1 MSGMLLIARLLYR
14 LKGLLEDPEGLFSA
28 LGVETSDRILEI
40 GCAIGYHTLALAQ
53 IASQGKVYAVDI
65 WEEGLAHLRAR
76 IDSREHV
83 ETICCSAEAVAL
95 PARSLDKVVC
105 FDTLHEVPDPQRA
118 VERWEEML
126 KPGGKVFYRDPEIP
140 PERIQTLSQRR
151 LELIRTI
158 MGIHVLIRR

>member
-83 ETICCSAEAVAL
+83 ETICCSAEEMEL

-105 FDTLHEVPDPQRA
+105 FNTLHEVPDPQRA
-118 VERWEEML
+118 VERWVELL
-126 KPGGKVFYRDPEIP
+126 KPGGQVFYRDPEISLDG
-140 PERIQTLSQRR
+140 IQTFCMGR
-151 LELIRTI
+151 LQSTGSTR
-158 MGIHVLIRR
+158 GVHVLVRR